1 MLLFQLLLDTNN
13 GAITSTN
20 GSSFPWV
27 LIIVLV
33 FALLG
38 LLGLIV
44 WRERQEVELYGMSK
58 EKVAKSWREIV
69 TTVEQGNMGAKLAV
83 IEADKLLDQVLRARL
98 FPGETMVERMKVA
111 EYKYP
116 VINEVWWAHKLRNQL
131 VHGDVTLSPREAKRA
146 IATYE
151 RVLKGLHVL

>member
-1 MLLFQLLLDTNN
+1 MLLFQLLLDTNS
-13 GAITSTN
+13 GAITPTN
-20 GSSFPWV
+20 ESSFPWV
-27 LIIVLV
+27 LMILLIVV
-33 FALLG
+33 LLG
-38 LLGLIV
+38 LLGLLV
-44 WRERQEVELYGMSK
+44 WRKREDAELHGMSR
-58 EKVAKSWREIV
+58 EKVAKNWREIL
-69 TTVEQGNMGAKLAV
+69 TMVEQGNMGAKLAV